1 MNYNMKIIEVKP
13 QISNFV
19 VVNGS
24 EAWKEVVYSARMSG
38 VPESVKDEDVFKMI
52 VENSYDS
59 ALEHIIIKFDI
70 KLSKGNSCELL
81 EHRLASHS
89 GFSTRYC
96 VAKNKESEY
105 EIIIPTHLLTKE
117 QGVSKHMLEDGI
129 NNGLN
134 NYEYLIKEKVP
145 REIARYCLPFAQAV
159 GIYHY
164 TMNLRSLINFLSLR
178 LCVRASPELR
188 CLASQLYF
196 LLEKELP
203 IIENMIGCRGYMSR
217 LCPENFVTGY
227 RIGKNMKCPF
237 SNPHSK
243 CFIPTREQ
251 SSALTRG
258 YLSEINKVQKILYKQ
273 WASWE

>member
-1 MNYNMKIIEVKP
+1 MKIKIVKP
-13 QISNFV
+13 KISNFKV
-19 VVNGS
+19 VGGKS
-24 EAWKEVVYSARMSG
+24 AWKEVVYSARMSG

-52 VENSYDS
+52 IQNDYLS
-59 ALEHIIIKFDI
+59 ATEHIIIKFDI

-81 EHRLASHS
+81 EHRIASHS

-105 EIIIPTHLLTKE
+105 EIIIPKHLFTKE
-117 QGVSKHMLEDGI
+117 QSISKHMLEDGI
-129 NNGLN
+129 NNSLN

-145 REIARYCLPFAQAV
+145 REIARYCLPFCQAV

-178 LCVRASPELR
+178 LCVRTSPEMR

-203 IIENMIGCRGYMSR
+203 IIENMIGCRGFIR
-217 LCPENFVTGY
+217 GVCPEHGTTGY
-227 RIGKNMKCPF
+227 RAGENKKCPF
-237 SNPHSK
+237 SNSKSK
-243 CFIPTREQ
+243 CFISTVSEIGE
-251 SSALTRG
+251 ANNIDKI
-258 YLSEINKVQKILYKQ
+258 EINKVQKLLYQK
-273 WASWE
+273 WASWI

>member
-1 MNYNMKIIEVKP
+1 MKIIEVKP
-13 QISNFV
+13 QISNFT

-81 EHRLASHS
+81 EHRLTSHS

-117 QGVSKHMLEDGI
+117 QGISKHMLEDGI

-145 REIARYCLPFAQAV
+145 REIARYCLPFAQAI

-203 IIENMIGCRGYMSR
+203 IIKNMIGCRGYNSGV
-217 LCPENFVTGY
+217 CPEHGVTGY
-227 RIGKNMKCPF
+227 RDGENKKCPF
-237 SNPHSK
+237 SNSKSK
-243 CFIPTREQ
+243 CFIPT
-251 SSALTRG
+251 A
-258 YLSEINKVQKILYKQ
+258 SEIGEASNKNKEAINLIHKKLYKQ
-273 WASWE
+273 WASWS